1 MSRDSYFEKHN
12 LSPVFLGHE
21 LGVLRDKIASQGDEF
36 LKRQGL
42 SFPSRLCSTLIVIK
56 ENQPVTSAE
65 IGRLLDIVHQH
76 VTQRV
81 NRLIDLGLVYRQVNR
96 QDSRQKDLLL
106 TPEGETQVRQMYR
119 CLELIRQSYEQWFE
133 ELDVDL
139 SSAVRRALESLE
151 SVTIEERADR
161 FNQPEES

>member
-1 MSRDSYFEKHN
+1 MTRDSYFDKHP

-36 LKRQGL
+36 LKSQGL

-56 ENQPVTSAE
+56 ENQPVTSAD
-65 IGRLLDIVHQH
+65 IGRLLGIVHQH

-81 NRLIDLGLVYRQVNR
+81 NRLIDLGLVYRQVNQ
-96 QDSRQKDLLL
+96 QDSRQKNLLL

-119 CLELIRQSYEQWFE
+119 CLKLIKQSYGKWFE
-133 ELDVDL
+133 ELNVDL
-139 SSAVRRALESLE
+139 SSVVRKAMESLE
-151 SVTIEERADR
+151 SDSIEQRAKR
-161 FNQPEES
+161 FTQPEKS